1 MSDKKTISKERFDKE
16 AANYDHSARFELVR
30 SRYRFV
36 IEEIQKHQFK
46 TWLDVGCGTGA
57 LLAVIGEQRKDVQLF
72 GIDLSEEMIKVA
84 RERLG
89 DKADLKVSDA
99 ERLPFEDRKFD
110 LISCTFSFHHYPHP
124 VEALIEM
131 KRVLSQD
138 GMLVVADILL
148 FTPLRQILN
157 LFASVRKE
165 GTFRP
170 RGQLSKLVQSAG
182 IEVFKLERVDWFS
195 CLMVAGRNH
204 G

>member
-16 AANYDHSARFELVR
+16 AANYDQSARFELVR

-57 LLAVIGEQRKDVQLF
+57 LLSVIGEQRKDAQLF
-72 GIDLSEEMIKVA
+72 GVDLSEEMIKVA
-84 RERLG
+84 TVKLG
-89 DKADLKVSDA
+89 EKANLKVSDS

-138 GMLVVADILL
+138 GMLVMADIVIVDG
-148 FTPLRQILN
+148 LRKW
-157 LFASVRKE
+157 FDGRGPSADRR
-165 GTFRP
+165 FRL
-170 RGQLSKLVQSAG
+170 RCGDKMRLGLAEAMTEQQSSLA
-182 IEVFKLERVDWFS
+182 IR
-195 CLMVAGRNH
+195 A
-204 G
+204 